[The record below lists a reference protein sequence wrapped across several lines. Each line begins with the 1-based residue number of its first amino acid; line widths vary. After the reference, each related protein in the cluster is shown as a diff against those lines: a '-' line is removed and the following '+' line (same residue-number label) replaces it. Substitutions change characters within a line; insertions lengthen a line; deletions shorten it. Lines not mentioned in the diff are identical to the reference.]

1 MTTDHS
7 IKALQAIKEW
17 QAIPKVMKKK
27 MHVKN
32 EYYSAVKKSTFES
45 VLLRWMKLEPIIQIE
60 VRQRNVNSIY

>member
-45 VLLRWMKLEPIIQIE
+45 VLLRWMKLDTFIQSE
-60 VRQRNVNSIY
+60 VSQKMIHQ